1 MYIILILGVVIVLYL
16 SFDTKSSIKVGDTM
30 TSSAFNELV
39 WADDFLGE
47 GYIDSSKWFHQTQLP
62 PGGIWWGGLLQHY
75 TNRDENSFVRDGYLH
90 LVAIKEPFEDQGE
103 LKQYT
108 SARLNSKF
116 AFTYGRVEV
125 RAKMP
130 SGVGTWPAIW
140 MLNKNINE
148 AGAYWERQGF
158 GETSWP
164 YCGEID
170 ILEHWGKEAN
180 FIQSAVHTASSYGH
194 EVKNLGGKLA
204 RDVSNEFHL
213 YALEWTEDKMIFSI
227 DSEVHYIYEPF
238 VKFKYTWPFDEDQY
252 LLLNIAIEQDI
263 DSGFNSS
270 AMVVDYV
277 RVYQ

>member
-47 GYIDSSKWFHQTQLP
+47 GSIDSSKWFHQTQLP

-90 LVAIKEPFEDQGE
+90 LIAIKEPFKDQGE